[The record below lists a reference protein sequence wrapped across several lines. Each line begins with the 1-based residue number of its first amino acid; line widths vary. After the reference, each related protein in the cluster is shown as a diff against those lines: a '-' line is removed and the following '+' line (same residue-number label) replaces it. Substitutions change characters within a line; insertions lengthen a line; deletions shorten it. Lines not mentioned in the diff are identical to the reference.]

1 MKRIGVLSSG
11 GDTPGTNAAIR
22 AVVKMAAHRDIDVMG
37 IRYGFCGLISGDI
50 QRIDEEQV
58 RDIAHQGGTI
68 LKTTS
73 CKEFLTEEGQKKAV
87 KVAEAFDLEGIIC
100 IGGDGTMRGAAALSY
115 LGMPTI
121 ALPGTIDNDLAYTDF
136 TIGFDT
142 AVNGALEEMGKIK
155 DTMVSH
161 DRIGVVEVM
170 GNNSGDIAL
179 YTGLA
184 GSFDYI
190 IIPELECDLDDLC
203 DKVTKNAL
211 RGKLT
216 SMIVV
221 AEGAGKGSEIA
232 KHIQTKTGFV
242 TKSVVLGYT
251 QRGGSPSAGDRILAT
266 RLGTYAV
273 ELLAE
278 GIGNKAVGIRDN
290 KIIDIDIQQAIKLKK
305 QFNQKLYDLAMILSR

>member
-22 AVVKMAAHRDIDVMG
+22 AVVKMAQHLDMDVMG

-50 QRIDEEQV
+50 QRMDEEQV
-58 RDIAHQGGTI
+58 QDIAHQGGTI
-68 LKTTS
+68 LKTS
-73 CKEFLTEEGQKKAV
+73 RCKEFLTEEGQKKAA
-87 KVAEAFDLEGIIC
+87 KVAEAFELEGIIL
-100 IGGDGTMRGAAALSY
+100 IGGDGTLRGAADLSR
-115 LGMPTI
+115 LGIPTI

-142 AVNGALEEMGKIK
+142 AVNGAIEEMGKIK
-155 DTMVSH
+155 DTMLSH

-211 RGKLT
+211 RGRLT

-232 KHIQTKTGFV
+232 KHIQSKTGFV

-251 QRGGSPSAGDRILAT
+251 QRGGSPSAGDRILAS
-266 RLGTYAV
+266 RLGMYAV
-273 ELLAE
+273 ELLAK
-278 GIGNKAVGIRDN
+278 GVGNKAVGIRDN
-290 KIIDIDIQQAIKLKK
+290 KIVDIDIQQAIQMKK
-305 QFNQKLYDLAMILSR
+305 PFNRRLYELAMILSK